1 MRDRLLELKAG
12 QPAVRVQS
20 GLGSATSPEEAN
32 GTAAQKKSSKAVKN
46 EQQKMDEMF
55 KEAQKIRIW
64 IEEIEE
70 DTKAVK
76 RLHAVVLHSPRTDQ
90 ATKDRLEE
98 TMGKI
103 RATSVKAKN
112 GIKFFAVPSPVISGI
127 ALEKQIDGK
136 VSHLLKRMMAIQH
149 STLSKRYQTA
159 MLDYHNTLVS
169 YKQRCETHIKTQL
182 RIVGTQVGTNEELET
197 LLDKEDTQVFV
208 GNYMKE
214 TQEARQALLDAKCR
228 HKELQQVEK
237 SITEL
242 NELFIDVATLIQSQ
256 GEIVDQIEYNVEHG
270 VNFVSDG
277 TDEVGKAN
285 RYKQKARKKKYLLI
299 MCLITVILIIIL
311 LIVVKVWL
319 NSLF

>member
-112 GIKFFAVPSPVISGI
+112 GIKS
-127 ALEKQIDGK
+127 LEKQIDGK

>member
-55 KEAQKIRIW
+55 KEAQKIRIL

-112 GIKFFAVPSPVISGI
+112 GIKS
-127 ALEKQIDGK
+127 LEKQIDGK

-159 MLDYHNTLVS
+159 MLDYQNTLVS

-182 RIVGTQVGTNEELET
+182 RIVGTQVGTYEELET

-299 MCLITVILIIIL
+299 TCLITVILIIIL